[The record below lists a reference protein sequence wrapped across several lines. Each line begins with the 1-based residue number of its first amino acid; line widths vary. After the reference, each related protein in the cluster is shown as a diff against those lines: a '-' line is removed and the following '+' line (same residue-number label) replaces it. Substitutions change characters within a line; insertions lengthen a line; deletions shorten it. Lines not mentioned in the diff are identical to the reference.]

1 MTAVFTNSKNSK
13 TSDPYRLLVNL
24 TFEINLKKS
33 DKYVA
38 LSNISI
44 YYTWKKLKS
53 SYKKKKKSSS
63 VEQAIPIKWWIM
75 FFIRYSRLF

>member
-1 MTAVFTNSKNSK
+1 MAAVFTNSKSSK
-13 TSDPYRLLVNL
+13 KSDPYRLLLNL
-24 TFEINLKKS
+24 TFEINLKRS

-44 YYTWKKLKS
+44 YYTWKKLKRS
-53 SYKKKKKSSS
+53 SKKKKNSSQ
-63 VEQAIPIKWWIM
+63 EQAIPITWWIM

>member
-1 MTAVFTNSKNSK
+1 MAAVFTNSKNSK

-24 TFEINLKKS
+24 TFEINLKRS

-53 SYKKKKKSSS
+53 SYKKKKTSS
-63 VEQAIPIKWWIM
+63 VEQAIPIKSWIM

>member
-1 MTAVFTNSKNSK
+1 MAAVFTNSKNSK
-13 TSDPYRLLVNL
+13 KSDPYRLLLNL
-24 TFEINLKKS
+24 TFEINLKRS

-44 YYTWKKLKS
+44 YYTWKKLKR
-53 SYKKKKKSSS
+53 SYKKKKNSSQ
-63 VEQAIPIKWWIM
+63 EQAIPITWWIM